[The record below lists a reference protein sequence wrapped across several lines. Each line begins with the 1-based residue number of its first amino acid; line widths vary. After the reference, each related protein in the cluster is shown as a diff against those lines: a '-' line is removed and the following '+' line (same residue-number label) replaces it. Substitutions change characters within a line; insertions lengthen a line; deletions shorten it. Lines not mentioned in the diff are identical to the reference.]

1 MCKPC
6 GWERNFF
13 LSVPYIVSFLFT
25 GILAALAV
33 SWGNVGASVAVAA
46 AAACLAGACLAAGA
60 AVLAVEANLAAL
72 WLATKSR

>member
-33 SWGNVGASVAVAA
+33 SWGNLGASVAVAA
-46 AAACLAGACLAAGA
+46 AAACLAGAAA